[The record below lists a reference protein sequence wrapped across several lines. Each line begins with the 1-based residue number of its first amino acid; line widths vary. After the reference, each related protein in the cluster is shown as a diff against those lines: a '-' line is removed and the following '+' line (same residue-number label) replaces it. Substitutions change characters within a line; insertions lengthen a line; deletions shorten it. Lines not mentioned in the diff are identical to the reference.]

1 MRSPVFPV
9 LLVFLICF
17 IFSTP
22 VVHATYTDS
31 VIRPGAYFVYVA
43 RTNESVNVSSLA
55 GIMGS
60 GSLFFSLELDNEP
73 VSVNVYGNGSVE
85 FRIASV
91 KDGMATVQVIA
102 SGTDA
107 LIRYSGSITQF
118 WDKESVISTES
129 QGNTTLVAVRD
140 FSITREYKMNI
151 YTGEVYDLKG
161 RSYGRTLLLYNQN
174 VKPKLGLFTAPNGL
188 NVSVFKVTTI
198 NMTVITYYKRFLP
211 PLIQV
216 ITTPYAVSSAY
227 ITAKGKSILI
237 YDPGSGILLS
247 YFGFSW
253 ADFQAAGFSLF
264 GGFDRSGSSVLGKD
278 KMFAPGLVL
287 AETNVLGSVAR
298 VRYSPKTSPLIYVYL
313 VSLLLAV
320 TSALL
325 EAREWEGS

>member
-1 MRSPVFPV
+1 MRSPVFPI

-17 IFSTP
+17 MFSTP
-22 VVHATYTDS
+22 VVHATYNDS
-31 VIRPGAYFVYVA
+31 IIRPGAYFVYVA
-43 RTNESVNVSSLA
+43 RTNESVNESSLA

-60 GSLFFSLELDNEP
+60 GNLFFSLKLDNES
-73 VSVNVYGNGSVE
+73 VSVNVYGNGSAE

-91 KDGMATVQVIA
+91 RDGMATVQVIA

-107 LIRYSGSITQF
+107 LIRYSGNIAQF

-151 YTGEVYDLKG
+151 HTGEVYDLKG
-161 RSYGRTLLLYNQN
+161 KYYGRTLLFYNQN
-174 VKPKLGLFTAPNGL
+174 VKPELSLFTAPNGL

-227 ITAKGKSILI
+227 ITAKGKSVLT
-237 YDPGSGILLS
+237 YDPASGLLLS

-264 GGFDRSGSSVLGKD
+264 GGIDRKGFSIPGKD
-278 KMFAPGLVL
+278 EMFAPGLVL
-287 AETNVLGSVAR
+287 AETNVLGSVAK
-298 VRYSPKTSPLIYVYL
+298 VRYLPETSPLIYVYL
-313 VSLLLAV
+313 ISLLLAV
-320 TSALL
+320 ASALL
-325 EAREWEGS
+325 EVRGWEGS